1 MVKHKT
7 APLFEPPETEPELSP
22 ASLPRRLLAFFFDA
36 ILVSGFFLL
45 PTLILKPHWGPA
57 FFLGAL
63 IYLSVEV
70 FSYYFLGYFL
80 MGKTVGDALAGIKLC
95 SASLG
100 FRKALGFSLVKT
112 LFTIIPLNGILI
124 FLLENNL
131 TGEQFLFDQR
141 YCRT

>member
-7 APLFEPPETEPELSP
+7 APLFEPPETEPEMLP
-22 ASLPRRLLAFFFDA
+22 ASLGRRLLASFLDVLLIA
-36 ILVSGFFLL
+36 CFFLL
-45 PTLILKPHWGPA
+45 PILILRPHYGPA

-63 IYLSVEV
+63 IYLSVEI

-80 MGKTVGDALAGIKLC
+80 MGKTVGDSLSGIKLC
-95 SASLG
+95 STSLG
-100 FRKALGFSLVKT
+100 LKKALGFSLVKT

-141 YCRT
+141 YCRI